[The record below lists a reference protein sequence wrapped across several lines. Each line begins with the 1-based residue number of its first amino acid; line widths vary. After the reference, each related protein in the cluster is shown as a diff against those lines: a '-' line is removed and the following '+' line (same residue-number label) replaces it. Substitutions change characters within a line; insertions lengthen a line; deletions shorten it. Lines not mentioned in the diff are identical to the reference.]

1 MSMQHVCVCFSR
13 GEREEKNRLF
23 EYSLRL
29 YKMFEWKPNV
39 VRCVNVQ
46 ATTAQSLR
54 NVLFTCT
61 LFLSRSISVACP
73 CLPHA
78 VVDADSD
85 FVFVIFFSSFFSV
98 VVVSIRFPSN
108 LFRSFSTYS
117 FYLFDGIF
125 SSSSSTYSSLQH
137 CVFNGAN
144 VYNHCAY
151 GPTRYNL
158 RENTTR
164 ICFLYTLLYIQ

>member
-1 MSMQHVCVCFSR
+1 MDRKMCMQYVCVCAFYVR
-13 GEREEKNRLF
+13 REREKKNRLF

-61 LFLSRSISVACP
+61 LFLSHSISLARSV
-73 CLPHA
+73 LTHV

-85 FVFVIFFSSFFSV
+85 FVFVIFFNSFFSV

-108 LFRSFSTYS
+108 LFRSFSHLFVS
-117 FYLFDGIF
+117 F
-125 SSSSSTYSSLQH
+125 
-137 CVFNGAN
+137 V
-144 VYNHCAY
+144 
-151 GPTRYNL
+151 
-158 RENTTR
+158 
-164 ICFLYTLLYIQ
+164 